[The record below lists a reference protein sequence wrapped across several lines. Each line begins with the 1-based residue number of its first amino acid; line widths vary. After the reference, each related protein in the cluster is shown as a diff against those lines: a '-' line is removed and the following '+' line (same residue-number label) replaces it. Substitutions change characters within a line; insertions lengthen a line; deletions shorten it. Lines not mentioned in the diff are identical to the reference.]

1 MALPMKVVLSEAIW
15 KRKWWVMYLVVVD
28 KAGLLDNVTIDE
40 RFEKVL
46 FQHVSTYLEKGEMP
60 PAEIA
65 PAVLNMAD
73 DHLAGR
79 QVVLRAGDYIAVQ
92 NFLRKKPA

>member
-1 MALPMKVVLSEAIW
+1 MALPMKVLLSESIW
-15 KRKWWVMYLVVVD
+15 KRKWWVMYLIVVD
-28 KAGLLDNVTIDE
+28 KAGLLDSVKIDAE
-40 RFEKVL
+40 FEKVL
-46 FQHVSTYLEKGEMP
+46 FQHVNTYLEKGEMP

-79 QVVLRAGDYIAVQ
+79 QVVLRAGDYISIQ
-92 NFLRKKPA
+92 NFLRKRPS

>member
-28 KAGLLDNVTIDE
+28 KAGLLDQVTIDE

-46 FQHVSTYLEKGEMP
+46 FQQVSAYLEKGEMP

-92 NFLRKKPA
+92 NFLRKKTA